1 MPFLSTYA
9 KQLGFSSS
17 VVGVIYTVI
26 PICGML
32 AKPLVGAITD
42 YFHCQK
48 RVFILMMLITAT
60 AFVALNYTPH
70 IDVNMKIKFSCDE
83 SEAFL
88 NTCVSN
94 TSSVDTCAKE
104 TISAYT
110 GEVLCEVSD
119 LFKVKFKYLFGNFF
133 CSYFEGCFERFRSN
147 LILKYDFS

>member
-1 MPFLSTYA
+1 MVGTGPVVPFLSTYA

-32 AKPLVGAITD
+32 AKPFVGAITD

-48 RVFILMMLITAT
+48 KVFIFMMLITAA

-70 IDVNMKIKFSCDE
+70 IDVDMKIKFYCDE

-88 NTCVSN
+88 NTCISN
-94 TSSVDTCAKE
+94 TSSVDACAKE
-104 TISAYT
+104 SIGSYT
-110 GEVLCEVSD
+110 GEVLCEV
-119 LFKVKFKYLFGNFF
+119 
-133 CSYFEGCFERFRSN
+133 R
-147 LILKYDFS
+147 DFYYK

>member
-1 MPFLSTYA
+1 MVPFLSTYA

-48 RVFILMMLITAT
+48 RVFILMMFTTAA

-88 NTCVSN
+88 NTCISN
-94 TSSVDTCAKE
+94 GSSVDACAKE
-104 TISAYT
+104 SIGTYSDP
-110 GEVLCEVSD
+110 VLCEVM
-119 LFKVKFKYLFGNFF
+119 LFFK
-133 CSYFEGCFERFRSN
+133 E
-147 LILKYDFS
+147 LIMAQINK

>member
-1 MPFLSTYA
+1 MVIRFTGTGPVVPFLSTYA

-48 RVFILMMLITAT
+48 RVFILMMFLTAA

-70 IDVNMKIKFSCDE
+70 IDVDMKIKFSCDE

-88 NTCVSN
+88 NTCISN
-94 TSSVDTCAKE
+94 TSSLDACAKE
-104 TISAYT
+104 SIGTYSD
-110 GEVLCEVSD
+110 EVLCEVRAIYNHA
-119 LFKVKFKYLFGNFF
+119 KAVRCNIYM
-133 CSYFEGCFERFRSN
+133 
-147 LILKYDFS
+147 I